1 MKLIMPTQ
9 MMGDTSTPPT
19 GGTRLLVGLSRG
31 SVGRYAM
38 THGILDTG
46 TDGYQVI
53 TMRMMNSR
61 VDTEKTGPRIPAI
74 SFAWSGFKGSSATPR
89 SQSAWCAAI
98 AAFCTSVDSAA
109 ADACAQSAA
118 GAAASA
124 AKPALPFAPFTPEA
138 FARTRAAR
146 AHLAPPFAA
155 ARAFSARGAPMMPT
169 HVADIVYPLLP
180 LACVRARCRDP
191 GCLTTRA
198 RVIVPWRA

>member
-1 MKLIMPTQ
+1 MIPTGTIGDITWHRIIEAEGPEFEIGFLLPDATPETIAPYRDWMEPDFLEPGTNKLIMATQ

-61 VDTEKTGPRIPAI
+61 VDTENTGPRIPAI

-89 SQSAWCAAI
+89 SQSA
-98 AAFCTSVDSAA
+98 
-109 ADACAQSAA
+109 
-118 GAAASA
+118 
-124 AKPALPFAPFTPEA
+124 
-138 FARTRAAR
+138 
-146 AHLAPPFAA
+146 
-155 ARAFSARGAPMMPT
+155 
-169 HVADIVYPLLP
+169 
-180 LACVRARCRDP
+180 
-191 GCLTTRA
+191 
-198 RVIVPWRA
+198 

>member
-19 GGTRLLVGLSRG
+19 GGTRLLVGLSSG

-89 SQSAWCAAI
+89 SQSA
-98 AAFCTSVDSAA
+98 
-109 ADACAQSAA
+109 
-118 GAAASA
+118 
-124 AKPALPFAPFTPEA
+124 
-138 FARTRAAR
+138 
-146 AHLAPPFAA
+146 
-155 ARAFSARGAPMMPT
+155 
-169 HVADIVYPLLP
+169 
-180 LACVRARCRDP
+180 
-191 GCLTTRA
+191 
-198 RVIVPWRA
+198 